1 MDKKPRI
8 FIAYHL
14 LRLNWELSSLTNIVF
29 VSGKTIEFI
38 FSLKTAIDNVAAL
51 ESPAMAK

>member
-38 FSLKTAIDNVAAL
+38 FSLKTAIDNVVAL

>member
-14 LRLNWELSSLTNIVF
+14 LRLNLELSSLTNIVF
-29 VSGKTIEFI
+29 ASGKTIEFI
-38 FSLKTAIDNVAAL
+38 FSLKTAIDNVVAL